1 MTQWPIEKF
10 TSGDFFLTGGF
21 KGFSAGLSEAVSCL
35 CGSIYIY
42 LPDEHNYVIQRSIN
56 NYGPKFQER
65 LLVYAPDCPADL
77 LLRLNCIECPIVYA
91 GTLQRV
97 EKLGRKFAKR
107 LFLMVSDENIQ
118 TASYE
123 LPLPQ
128 ELPADAEIKG
138 LERPLP
144 EILLVQNALWFCRFR
159 WLVIVILVSYGILGL
174 FPAVINYFGT
184 RSPGVWPFATAG
196 ALILSNL
203 AFLYFARAKTSP
215 SRAIF
220 NLWSQIITDLVVL
233 TVVVYFVGSMETK
246 IAFAYLFHIVLS
258 CVFFSHRQSLIV
270 TLMAISMFAASI
282 IAEYILKIVPSM
294 SIFTKTSHEQYTL
307 PVLATLTVNFFFTI
321 GIWLVVWYLASHLSS
336 MVRRRDFELVQT
348 NRRLVAAQEERSR
361 HMLATTH
368 QLKAPFAAIYSNAQL
383 LLQGYCGDIPDEA
396 LQVIQRITARSRRL
410 TAEIQEMLQLANLSS
425 TSQQSLPRTKIV
437 STELLLWCKSQ
448 VAPIA
453 REHGIVFK
461 TDIRPVA
468 MIGVEDHFKM
478 LFINLLS
485 NAVRYSHRN
494 GQVHISCYR
503 GPNSEPIVTITD
515 NGIGI
520 PAEKLPRIFEEHYRT
535 KESVQHNKESSGLG
549 LAIVK
554 HVAELYGIRIRVES
568 RLGFG
573 TKFELKFPA
582 SDETLGSDKKG
593 ETKWPI
599 S

>member
-1 MTQWPIEKF
+1 M
-10 TSGDFFLTGGF
+10 
-21 KGFSAGLSEAVSCL
+21 SCL
-35 CGSIYIY
+35 CGYTYIY

-65 LLVYAPDCPADL
+65 LLEYAPDCPVDL
-77 LLRLNCIECPIVYA
+77 LLRLNCIECPIVHA

-138 LERPLP
+138 SERPLP
-144 EILLVQNALWFCRFR
+144 ESLLVQNALWFCRVR
-159 WLVIVILVSYGILGL
+159 WLVIGTLFSYGILGL
-174 FPAVINYFGT
+174 FPRLVDYFGT
-184 RSPGVWPFATAG
+184 RPPGAWPFVIAVVLTFC
-196 ALILSNL
+196 NL
-203 AFLYFARAKTSP
+203 AFLYFARAKASP
-215 SRAIF
+215 ARTMF
-220 NLWSQIITDLVVL
+220 NLWSQIIADLVVL
-233 TVVVYFVGSMETK
+233 TTVVYFVGSMETN

-258 CVFFSHRQSLIV
+258 CVFFSHKQSLIV
-270 TLMAISMFAASI
+270 TLMAIGMFATCI
-282 IAEYILKIVPSM
+282 TAEYVLKIMPSM
-294 SIFTKTSHEQYTL
+294 SIFAKSSHEQYTS
-307 PVLATLTVNFFFTI
+307 PVLATLTVNFFVAI
-321 GIWLVVWYLASHLSS
+321 GIWIVVWYLASHLSS
-336 MVRRRDFELVQT
+336 MVRRRDFELAET
-348 NRRLVAAQEERSR
+348 NRRLMAAQEERSR

-383 LLQGYCGDIPDEA
+383 LLQGYCGDISDEA

-437 STELLLWCKSQ
+437 STELLMWCISQ
-448 VAPIA
+448 VDPIA

-461 TDIRPVA
+461 ADIRPVA
-468 MIGVEDHFKM
+468 MMGTEDHFKM
-478 LFINLLS
+478 LFVNLLS

-494 GQVHISCYR
+494 GQVHISCYP
-503 GPNSEPIVTITD
+503 GPNSEPIITIAD

-520 PAEKLPRIFEEHYRT
+520 RSDKLPRIFEEHYRT

-568 RLGFG
+568 RPGFG

-582 SDETLGSDKKG
+582 SDGILGSDKKG